1 MFRDDEIDPERKYA
15 PAEARMPSD
24 VPADPEYEP
33 VSPRVRPATRP
44 VRSGSMKPLSPPSPL
59 PVTSGTRRGP
69 SYPAWEKP
77 PSGFAYPR
85 LRGQEEHRPIRPL
98 LVVAVGVAL
107 IAGLILAYSAL
118 TGRFGGVARASASP
132 SPTAS
137 ESSSA
142 LNASASG
149 SPSPSIAPSPSITP
163 GIPTPQITYRQYKVA
178 TGDTVSKVAGKF
190 GLKSWELILANPK
203 LTPPNY
209 ILKLGTFINIPQ
221 PGQLTPPPPGGPTPT
236 PTPTP
241 TPVAP

>member
-24 VPADPEYEP
+24 DPADPEQEQ
-33 VSPRVRPATRP
+33 VSPRVRPATRQ
-44 VRSGSMKPLSPPSPL
+44 VRSGSMKPLSPPAPL
-59 PVTSGTRRGP
+59 PVSSGPRRGP

-77 PSGFAYPR
+77 PSPFIYPR
-85 LRGQEEHRPIRPL
+85 LRGQEMHRPIRPL
-98 LVVAVGVAL
+98 LFVAVGVAL

-142 LNASASG
+142 LVASPSASVG
-149 SPSPSIAPSPSITP
+149 PSNAPSPSSSPGTP
-163 GIPTPQITYRQYKVA
+163 APQISFKQYKVLA
-178 TGDTVSKVAGKF
+178 GDTVSKVAGKF
-190 GLKSWELILANPK
+190 GLKSWELLVANPK
-203 LTPPNY
+203 ITPPNY
-209 ILKLGTFINIPQ
+209 ILKVGTFINIPL
-221 PGQLTPPPPGGPTPT
+221 PGQLTPLPPGGPTPT